1 MRAYERLLKY
11 VVIHTTSDEES
22 NTVPSTDIQFDL
34 ARLLEAEMKE
44 LGISDVS
51 VDEHCYVT
59 GRIPASKGCENAPK
73 IGFIAHLDTAP
84 DCSGENVKPLIHEN
98 YDGKDVCQK

>member
-11 VVIHTTSDEES
+11 VVVHTTSDEES
-22 NTVPSTDIQFDL
+22 ESVPSTSIQFDL

-59 GRIPASKGCENAPK
+59 GRIPATKGCENAPK
-73 IGFIAHLDTAP
+73 IWGIWK
-84 DCSGENVKPLIHEN
+84 KPFVSCMQGRRSAFLR
-98 YDGKDVCQK
+98 